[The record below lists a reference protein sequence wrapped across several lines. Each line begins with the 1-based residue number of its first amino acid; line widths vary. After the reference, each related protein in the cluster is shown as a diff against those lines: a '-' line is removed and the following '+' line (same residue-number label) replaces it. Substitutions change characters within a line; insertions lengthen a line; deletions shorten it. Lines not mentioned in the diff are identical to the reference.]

1 MVSVTGFFPTPSSRL
16 QREGGGESE
25 GRSFLGAHAGR
36 QSTYNGMARQLPFHV
51 VFPSAVTQTDMLHR
65 RNSERRLI
73 SSWTAE
79 PFLSEPKWMSYYQGS
94 PTKISQISTWSACS
108 DDHEKFV
115 RCDKSTKIFTN
126 FPRIREKRR
135 KGGIQL
141 AISYRRPQATVTSL
155 ITCHF

>member
-1 MVSVTGFFPTPSSRL
+1 
-16 QREGGGESE
+16 
-25 GRSFLGAHAGR
+25 
-36 QSTYNGMARQLPFHV
+36 MARQLPFHV

-79 PFLSEPKWMSYYQGS
+79 PFLSEPKWMSYYQGIS

-155 ITCHF
+155 ITCHFWIVTTLTIVEIRVIRWIMKLSLTVLLKSMCKISVFQSPS